1 MEYFIVANSFAAPF
15 FSDTDKSFQEAS
27 NPEEALLKFKDGYRH
42 PAGLYGA
49 GVWADANAYH
59 KNEKPLARWV
69 CNLALAKEEAAKG
82 KGSYSMLGVSQSE
95 FEIDG
100 VRHKV
105 ENPRCGKVVLAS

>member
-15 FSDTDKSFQEAS
+15 FSDTSEHFIKAKTPEA
-27 NPEEALLKFKDGYRH
+27 ALVKLGKTYKH

-49 GVWADANAYH
+49 GCWANATDYH
-59 KNEKPLARWV
+59 KGAEPLARWV
-69 CNLALAKEEAAKG
+69 CNLALAKDEAARG
-82 KGSYSMLGVSQSE
+82 KGSYSMLGVSNEE

-105 ENPRCGKVVLAS
+105 KDPKGGKVLVS